1 MTLQKH
7 LLPIE
12 EYKEPTEFANDQLK
26 IFWLPDEVKVEKDI
40 QDILVNFTP
49 AEKHGVIATLKLF
62 SIYETHAGDEYWGGR
77 FKKMFDGAEFHRM
90 ASVFAMFELAV
101 HAPFY
106 NKINQLL
113 HIDTPD
119 FYMSYQDNK
128 VLKDRINHIG
138 EIIDSTDD
146 LESLAMF
153 SMVEGVILYSS
164 FAYLK
169 HFQSQGKNKLMNL
182 VRGINFSLR
191 DENLHST
198 AGAWAFRHKL
208 EKAKMASP
216 ETYEAYH
223 EAIENRIREGA
234 QKLYE
239 HEKEIIGMIFEQG
252 KIEGITEHQ
261 LDNFVQS
268 RINECLKQ
276 LGFKKMF
283 EVKYNPI
290 AEWFYKAIND
300 YSFNDFFSGMGNQ
313 YHRNWD
319 ESAFTWKTADEA
331 TPA

>member
-1 MTLQKH
+1 MTIEKH

-12 EYKEPTEFANDQLK
+12 EYKEPVEFANKQLH

-40 QDILVNFTP
+40 QDVLVNFSP
-49 AEKHGVIATLKLF
+49 AERHGVITTLKLF
-62 SIYETHAGDEYWGGR
+62 SLYETHAGDEYWGGR

-113 HIDTPD
+113 HIDTPE
-119 FYMSYQDNK
+119 FYMSYQDSD
-128 VLKDRINHIG
+128 VLKSRMEHIAQIIN
-138 EIIDSTDD
+138 DKDD
-146 LESLAMF
+146 LVSLGMF
-153 SMVEGVILYSS
+153 SMVEGVVLYSS
-164 FAYLK
+164 FGYLK
-169 HFQSQGKNKLMNL
+169 HFQSQGKNKVMNL

-191 DENLHST
+191 DENLHSL
-198 AGAWAFRHKL
+198 AGAWCFRHKIEQL
-208 EKAKMASP
+208 KKKMSKDAL
-216 ETYEAYH
+216 EAYLVEV
-223 EAIENRIREGA
+223 EAKIRDGA
-234 QKLYE
+234 TKLYE
-239 HEKEIIGMIFEQG
+239 HEREIIKMTFAGG
-252 KIEGITEHQ
+252 KHDGITEHQ

-268 RINECLKQ
+268 RVNECLKQ
-276 LGFKKMF
+276 LGLKKMF

-319 ESAFTWKTADEA
+319 ETSFVWKNAEEVTN
-331 TPA
+331 

>member
-1 MTLQKH
+1 MIIEKH
-7 LLPIE
+7 LLPVE
-12 EYKEPTEFANDQLK
+12 DYKEPVEFANKQLQ

-40 QDILVNFTP
+40 QDVLVNFSP
-49 AEKHGVIATLKLF
+49 AEKHGVITTLKLF
-62 SIYETHAGDEYWGGR
+62 SLYETHAGDEYWGGR

-90 ASVFAMFELAV
+90 AAVFAMFELSV

-113 HIDTPD
+113 HIDTPE
-119 FYMSYQDNK
+119 FYLSYRESP
-128 VLKDRINHIG
+128 VLNDRIRHIND
-138 EIIDSTDD
+138 IINDPDD
-146 LESLAMF
+146 LVSLAMF

-164 FAYLK
+164 FAFLK

-191 DENLHST
+191 DENLHAI
-198 AGAWAFRHKL
+198 AGAWCFRHKL
-208 EKAKMASP
+208 AEHARKNPTTHAQYVEELEKK
-216 ETYEAYH
+216 
-223 EAIENRIREGA
+223 IIDGA

-239 HEKEIIGMIFEQG
+239 HEKEIIKMTFAEG

-276 LGFKKMF
+276 LGFKKLYD
-283 EVKYNPI
+283 VKYNPI
-290 AEWFYKAIND
+290 SEWFYKAIND
-300 YSFNDFFSGMGNQ
+300 YSFNDFFSGMGSQ

-319 ESAFTWKTADEA
+319 ETAFVWKAAE
-331 TPA
+331 